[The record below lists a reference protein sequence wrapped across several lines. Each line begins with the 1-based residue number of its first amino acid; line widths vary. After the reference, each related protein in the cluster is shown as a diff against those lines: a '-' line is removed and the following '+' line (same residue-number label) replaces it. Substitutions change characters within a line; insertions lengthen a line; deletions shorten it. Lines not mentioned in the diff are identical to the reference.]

1 MPPAR
6 CWHRGWPT
14 QCHLGSVPRSV
25 DGRAVRPMVVPGDGF
40 VTTTTTTFCDGSG
53 EFALTAWRLE
63 ILLRVEEWTSVA
75 NLGAIVSMQ
84 WTTWCG
90 GWRTSSIWR
99 FVWNVTNQLF
109 LFIFFAVLMAHP
121 ADEGNGRNGRTT
133 AAARTRAAGG
143 TGTGRTNRPAGSTTT
158 RNVKRGKI
166 GPQSR

>member
-1 MPPAR
+1 M
-6 CWHRGWPT
+6 
-14 QCHLGSVPRSV
+14 PRSV

-90 GWRTSSIWR
+90 GGGATSI
-99 FVWNVTNQLF
+99 
-109 LFIFFAVLMAHP
+109 
-121 ADEGNGRNGRTT
+121 
-133 AAARTRAAGG
+133 
-143 TGTGRTNRPAGSTTT
+143 
-158 RNVKRGKI
+158 
-166 GPQSR
+166 